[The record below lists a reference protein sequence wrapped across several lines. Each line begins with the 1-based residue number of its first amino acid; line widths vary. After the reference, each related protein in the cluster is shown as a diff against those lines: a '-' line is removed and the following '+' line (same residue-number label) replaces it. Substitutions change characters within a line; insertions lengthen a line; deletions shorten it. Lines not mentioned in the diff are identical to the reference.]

1 MFGLPRANWQAAS
14 ELNEQSSSTRSAPV
28 FAFKHQR
35 PFGVLGRPPHQV
47 WPWKNCAAAGLA
59 ERQSGA
65 ATAKA
70 AITNEMR
77 IEF

>member
-1 MFGLPRANWQAAS
+1 
-14 ELNEQSSSTRSAPV
+14 
-28 FAFKHQR
+28 
-35 PFGVLGRPPHQV
+35 LGRPPHQV

-77 IEF
+77 IEFSPSQDLGDSYRRTNT